1 MGRQMVKAVHPPFW
15 VAQVA
20 ARQRGKQK
28 WLEVGEGLSSSGLGW
43 HNFGCLL
50 PAAFVACAGRVSV
63 VCHKCCDPCAP
74 PPIPSTFPSL
84 LGLFSSA
91 CNQYLARGNIP
102 LTTSPPPLSTCLMQS
117 ALQFP
122 SHFSHFFLITRKT
135 HNKINRGEWKTFV
148 LPCRKICKDFDQ
160 LNSCCCCCCSCS
172 FWQLYDTNNCWKWL
186 GIQMCCALLITA
198 VLLLFI

>member
-1 MGRQMVKAVHPPFW
+1 MGGSSGSQTEGETEVARSGGGVEFKWVG
-15 VAQVA
+15 VAQL
-20 ARQRGKQK
+20 R
-28 WLEVGEGLSSSGLGW
+28 
-43 HNFGCLL
+43 L
-50 PAAFVACAGRVSV
+50 PFASRICRLRRPRVSRLSQV
-63 VCHKCCDPCAP
+63 LRPLRTS
-74 PPIPSTFPSL
+74 PSSIYFPSF

-160 LNSCCCCCCSCS
+160 LNSCCCCCCFCCCCSCS